1 MAEKK
6 TKKKPGILRV
16 IVIALA
22 GLLLGVNIYRLNAE
36 KLGGNQL
43 PMPLGF
49 GTAVVL
55 SGSMEPTLHV
65 NDVIFVRPAENYQAE
80 DIVVYQS
87 QGMLVVHRIR
97 SIDGETVITRGD
109 NNNADD
115 DPISLNAILGKVT
128 FSVPFVGLLVKF
140 LKTPIGIFLIIV
152 AAVLFMELS
161 FSKEKNKGDQELD
174 SIKEEIRR
182 LKAEQTKPAA
192 PENAATEKP
201 TEPEEKKET
210 PAE

>member
-6 TKKKPGILRV
+6 TKKKLGILRV
-16 IVIALA
+16 IVIALV
-22 GLLLGVNIYRLNAE
+22 GLLLGVNVYRLNAE

-65 NDVIFVRPAENYQAE
+65 NDVIFVRPAEHYQQD

-87 QGMLVVHRIR
+87 QGMLVVHRIK
-97 SIDGETVITRGD
+97 SIDGDTVITRGD
-109 NNNADD
+109 NNNTDD
-115 DPISLNAILGKVT
+115 DPIALSAILGKVG
-128 FSVPFVGLLVKF
+128 FSIPFVGLLVKF
-140 LKTPIGIFLIIV
+140 LKTPIGIFVIIL

-174 SIKEEIRR
+174 TIKAEIRR
-182 LKAEQTKPAA
+182 LKAEQ
-192 PENAATEKP
+192 N
-201 TEPEEKKET
+201 PEEKTDTAET
-210 PAE
+210 SQEQKLP

>member
-6 TKKKPGILRV
+6 TKKKLGILRV
-16 IVIALA
+16 IVIALV
-22 GLLLGVNIYRLNAE
+22 GLLLGVNVYRLNAE

-65 NDVIFVRPAENYQAE
+65 NDVIFVRPAENYQQD

-87 QGMLVVHRIR
+87 QGMLVVHRIK
-97 SIDGETVITRGD
+97 SIDGDTVITRGD
-109 NNNADD
+109 NNNTDD
-115 DPISLNAILGKVT
+115 DPIALSAVLGKVG
-128 FSVPFVGLLVKF
+128 FSIPFVGLLVKF
-140 LKTPIGIFLIIV
+140 LKTPIGIFVIIL

-174 SIKEEIRR
+174 TIKAEIRR
-182 LKAEQTKPAA
+182 LKAEQN
-192 PENAATEKP
+192 PEEK
-201 TEPEEKKET
+201 TDTAKPEEKKET
-210 PAE
+210 PVE